1 MIDGYTPNDD
11 EAPDEVPPSSDDLGL
26 TDDGDHDLLAEQSA
40 VGSMMLDAGVIDD
53 VTDELV
59 PSDFWSPKHEVIAQ
73 AVVSLHSRK
82 LPADVIAVGEELART
97 GKVRNAGGVV
107 YLHELTSLVRTAANA
122 GYYAKIVH
130 EKAVK
135 RRLTAA
141 GQRIAAMGLT
151 SEGDVDEQIEKARQ
165 ELDAVPSGR
174 RVQLRPIGDLLP
186 DIIDSL
192 GEKPTYMPTPW
203 EPLDKLIGGF
213 TRGHFVIVGGRP
225 SDGKSVVLVQIA
237 TTLAHQGLVAF
248 SSLEMSEAEIGLRLI
263 AQYGSVHQKF
273 LRDRQLN
280 EQDWGRIKEAKHAI
294 QGAPLYIDATA
305 AVTVAQIRAHA
316 RSVAR
321 GGNLVCIAVDY
332 LQLIATETANGRS
345 RQQELGT
352 VSRALKQL
360 AKDLNVVVIAAAQL
374 KRGSKRRGD
383 LPTMEDLRESGDME
397 NDADQII
404 LLHRDREK
412 KPHDLV
418 MIVAKNRHGE
428 TGRFTLDFQGQF
440 ARARYRWTPTS
451 LLDEAEVG

>member
-1 MIDGYTPNDD
+1 
-11 EAPDEVPPSSDDLGL
+11 
-26 TDDGDHDLLAEQSA
+26 
-40 VGSMMLDAGVIDD
+40 MMLDARVIDD

-59 PSDFWSPKHEVIAQ
+59 PSDFWSPKHALIAKTI
-73 AVVSLHSRK
+73 VSLHARR
-82 LPADVIAVGEELART
+82 LPTDVIAVSDELTRSGEI
-97 GKVRNAGGVV
+97 RNAGGAV
-107 YLHELTSLVRTAANA
+107 YLHQLTALVRTASNA
-122 GYYAKIVH
+122 GYYAHIVH

-135 RRLTAA
+135 RRMTAA
-141 GQRIAAMGLT
+141 GQRIVAMGQA
-151 SEGDVDEQIEKARQ
+151 SEGDVDELLERARQ

-192 GEKPTYMPTPW
+192 GEKPTYMPSPW
-203 EPLDKLIGGF
+203 EALDRLIGGF

-237 TTLAHQGLVAF
+237 TRLAHQGLVAF
-248 SSLEMSEAEIGLRLI
+248 SSLEMSEQEIGLRLI
-263 AQYGSVHQKF
+263 AQYGPVHQKH
-273 LRDRQLN
+273 LRDRTLHV
-280 EQDWGRIKEAKHAI
+280 DDLKRIGEAKKAI

-305 AVTVAQIRAHA
+305 AVTVAEIRAHA
-316 RSVAR
+316 RAVAR
-321 GGNLVCIAVDY
+321 GGDLVCIAVDY
-332 LQLIATETANGRS
+332 LQLIGTDAAQGRS
-345 RQQELGT
+345 RQQELGA

-374 KRGSKRRGD
+374 KRGGKRRGD

-440 ARARYRWTPTS
+440 ARANYRWSPTA
-451 LLDEAEVG
+451 LIDESEVG